1 MARCNAVTGRGS
13 SGGTRV
19 ASRPSSSGSS
29 SSSGVSPE
37 MMKELKRLRR
47 ETARL
52 KKVEEEK
59 NDRLRQRI
67 AELEKKEKARL
78 LALEA
83 DRRREKER
91 SSQKVSA
98 SVIESASGFFVSRFG
113 HVITNEHVVKSCRK
127 VTVGNSPRTQVV
139 AKVIE
144 MDGRND
150 LALLKVASLKT
161 ASVETRSLIQKLSI
175 RIVPLASG
183 GLLRSDEV
191 ALGEDVLVAGY
202 PYGDLSLVGEGI
214 KVTKGIIS
222 ANRGLGGDVGQ
233 FQIDAAVQ
241 PGNSGGPI
249 YDSRG
254 NIIGVVVAQL
264 NKLKFAEQS
273 GSMPENVNFGIKASA
288 VRQFLTT
295 SGLPTKWST
304 RSKPMSTQARAKI
317 AKRQTLMVK
326 CHK

>member
-1 MARCNAVTGRGS
+1 TGRGS

-19 ASRPSSSGSS
+19 ALRPSSSGSS
-29 SSSGVSPE
+29 SSSGVSLE

-161 ASVETRSLIQKLSI
+161 ASVETKSLIQKLSI
-175 RIVPLASG
+175 RTVPLASG

-222 ANRGLGGDVGQ
+222 AKRGLGGDVGQ
-233 FQIDAAVQ
+233 
-241 PGNSGGPI
+241 
-249 YDSRG
+249 
-254 NIIGVVVAQL
+254 L
-264 NKLKFAEQS
+264 
-273 GSMPENVNFGIKASA
+273 
-288 VRQFLTT
+288 
-295 SGLPTKWST
+295 
-304 RSKPMSTQARAKI
+304 
-317 AKRQTLMVK
+317 
-326 CHK
+326 